1 MIFLYKAKK
10 NLNEVVEGKIDRGS
24 VEQVLEEL
32 QARGLVPI
40 SVEPL
45 TSPPVSSPES
55 LKTSPKSETVS
66 GPTGKWGLKQLVL
79 FTQKLYNLVN
89 SRVEL
94 LSALRLLEKNCQNQ
108 TEKLLLG
115 DIIKNI
121 KDGVSFSNCLSR
133 YPQYF
138 PQFYVNIVHTGEATG
153 KLKDALIQLLDYL
166 RRFEDLRAKVKQA
179 LAYPIFMTLVG
190 VGTIFVMLT
199 FVLPR
204 LAGMFEDFQAQLPLP
219 TLILLNI
226 ANFLKAYWIFII
238 GFIVILIFVFKI
250 KGAGREGVFSRLKYH
265 IPIAKDIVYKQSV
278 ANFSRS
284 LSLLLQS
291 GVNLLSALAD
301 AAPIIGNPVYVSQ
314 LEQVR
319 RDISQGI
326 PFSDSLAKF
335 KIFPDF
341 FVQMI
346 RVGEEGGRLDS
357 VLADIAES
365 YEKEIEADLKV
376 VSSLI
381 EPAIILVLGLIIGSM
396 VIAMLLPIFNMN
408 SLVGG

>member
-10 NLNEVVEGKIDRGS
+10 NLNEVVEGKI
-24 VEQVLEEL
+24 EIATIEAALEDL
-32 QARGLVPI
+32 QRKGLVPI
-40 SVEPL
+40 SIEPL
-45 TSPPVSSPES
+45 KNSAASAAASSTPPR
-55 LKTSPKSETVS
+55 TETVS
-66 GPTGKWGLKQLVL
+66 QPIGKWGLKQLIL
-79 FTQKLYNLVN
+79 FTQKLYNLIN

-94 LSALRLLEKNCQNQ
+94 LSALRLLEKNCQNR
-108 TEKLLLG
+108 TEKILLS

-121 KDGVSFSNCLSR
+121 KDGLSFSNCLSR

-138 PQFYVNIVHTGEATG
+138 PLLYINIIHTGETTG

-166 RRFEDLRAKVKQA
+166 RRFDDLKTKVKQA

-190 VGTIFVMLT
+190 IGTIFVMLT

-204 LAGMFEDFQAQLPLP
+204 LAGMFDDFQAQLPMP

-226 ANFLKAYWIFII
+226 SNFLKSYWLFII
-238 GFIVILIFVFKI
+238 VFVAILIFFLKS
-250 KGAGREGVFSRLKYH
+250 KLGGRQSIFSRMKYY

-284 LSLLLQS
+284 LSLLLKS
-291 GVNLLSALAD
+291 GVNLLSALSD
-301 AAPIIGNPVYVSQ
+301 AGPIMGNPVYVSQ
-314 LEQVR
+314 LELVR
-319 RDISQGI
+319 RDISEGM
-326 PFSDSLAKF
+326 PFSDALAKF

-341 FVQMI
+341 FISMV

-365 YEKEIEADLKV
+365 YEKEIEADLKT

-381 EPAIILVLGLIIGSM
+381 EPAIILALGLVIGAM

-408 SLVGG
+408 SIIGG